1 LAQITKECLVFD
13 KYIYSN
19 IIPSIDTKYRC

>member
-1 LAQITKECLVFD
+1 VFD
-13 KYIYSN
+13 KSIYSN